1 MGNKKLIKKLLQEF
15 KIDEL
20 SRNTYKDGEIVMEYV
35 EGYDYPRYVLYYD
48 SPQQISIEGPKE
60 DEYDMIAEFDS
71 RFFDA
76 SMIETIIQY
85 LQSRG

>member
-1 MGNKKLIKKLLQEF
+1 MKKIKLISKLLQEF

-20 SRNTYKDGEIVMEYV
+20 SRNTYKDGNLVMEYI
-35 EGYDYPRYVLYYD
+35 EGYDYPRYVIYYD
-48 SPQQISIEGPKE
+48 VE
-60 DEYDMIAEFDS
+60 DAEYDMVGEFDS

-76 SMIETIIQY
+76 QMVETIIQY